1 MQHCKYLLIAL
12 FISLG
17 HSLALAQVFKSPGVA
32 DVYREAEAALLA
44 GKPKEAVKLF
54 EKTLK
59 MQPGLSAA
67 RRGMG
72 ACYELLR
79 NYPKAAEQYDAILL
93 SDSLFSRVL
102 YYEAG
107 QAHYKSGDRAKAL
120 AYFRKFAEL
129 QKIDLDSFSI
139 SMNTERERAMEERF
153 LKKLADNIRACEV
166 SLDSLKFI
174 NITEVVNLG
183 GGVNSKD
190 DDYFPFLVNSQD
202 QLYFT
207 RKTDK
212 GDEDLYSSSLSQ
224 NGNWERAS
232 PVKSINT
239 NNDEGMSTIVR
250 DGRRLYYTAC
260 GREGNLGPCDIW
272 EAIMDP
278 ELGVNNQ
285 QPLRGFANSSKWES
299 QAAISCDGST
309 LFFSSNRPGGMGGT
323 DLWYSLRQPDGSW
336 SAPVN
341 LGPRIN
347 TELDEEAP
355 FITNDG
361 QTLYFSSNGHPG
373 MGDQDIFMS
382 WKGEDG
388 AWNLPINLGPPVN
401 SAFRELGFFLTA
413 DGYTGYFAS
422 DRPEGKGKLD
432 IYRFQL
438 TEHLHSKPITFVEG
452 LVIDSTLDVP
462 VQATVHFKGHSP
474 IQVGRDGRF
483 FLCLPAWDTLGVKVE
498 KTFFH
503 PYENDFIIP
512 AWGNRQHY
520 TIEILLRSKFDLPGP
535 PLPELD
541 TMVEVPKKSRVV
553 EISHTIFFGFDKSA
567 MEIEEMERLDV
578 FIKPLKN
585 KQIQRVDIVGYA
597 DDIGTQAYNLRLSE
611 ERAKGIA
618 LLLRDDNITVD
629 RIYLEGKGAIE
640 GGNRKED
647 NRRVELK
654 IRVLEED

>member
-1 MQHCKYLLIAL
+1 MPRCNYLLAFAL
-12 FISLG
+12 SFLCW
-17 HSLALAQVFKSPGVA
+17 HAPLAGQVFQSPSVA
-32 DVYREAEAALLA
+32 EVYRSAEAALLA
-44 GKPKEAVKLF
+44 GKPKDALKLF
-54 EKTLK
+54 DRALK

-67 RRGMG
+67 RRGMA

-79 NYPKAAEQYDAILL
+79 DYPKAAAQYDAILL
-93 SDSLFSRVL
+93 SDTLFSRGL

-120 AYFRKFAEL
+120 SYFRKFEEL
-129 QKIDLDSFSI
+129 LKINLDSFAI
-139 SMNTERERAMEERF
+139 SMNTERERAMEARYQS
-153 LKKLADNIRACEV
+153 KLADNIRACEV

-174 NITEVVNLG
+174 NITEVINLG
-183 GGVNSKD
+183 SGVNSKD
-190 DDYFPFLVNSQD
+190 DDYFPFLANSQE
-202 QLYFT
+202 QLFFT

-212 GDEDLYSSSLSQ
+212 GDEDLYSSRLGSNRS
-224 NGNWERAS
+224 WENAS

-239 NNDEGMSTIVR
+239 NKDEGMSTIVR
-250 DGRRLYYTAC
+250 DGRRLYFTAC
-260 GREGNLGPCDIW
+260 AREGNLGPCDIW
-272 EAIMDP
+272 EALVGFDG
-278 ELGVNNQ
+278 EVGEQ
-285 QPLRGFANSSKWES
+285 QPLRGYANSDKWES
-299 QAAISCDGST
+299 QAAISCDGSV
-309 LFFSSNRPGGMGGT
+309 LYFSSNRPGGFGGT

-336 SAPVN
+336 GAPVN

-382 WKGEDG
+382 WKTEDG
-388 AWNLPINLGPPVN
+388 QWNLPINIGPPVN

-422 DRPEGKGKLD
+422 DRPDGRGKLD
-432 IYRFQL
+432 IYRFDL
-438 TEHLHSKPITFVEG
+438 TQHLHSKPITFVEG
-452 LVIDSTLDVP
+452 IVIDSTLDVP
-462 VQATVHFKGHSP
+462 VQAMVQFKNRPP

-483 FLCLPAWDTLGVKVE
+483 FLCLPAWDTLGLRVE

-512 AWGNRQHY
+512 EWDNRQHY
-520 TIEILLRSKFDLPGP
+520 TIEILLRSKFDQPAP
-535 PLPELD
+535 PVPAD
-541 TMVEVPKKSRVV
+541 TIVEVPKKMKVV
-553 EISHTIFFGFDKSA
+553 EHTHIIFFGFDKST
-567 MEIEEMERLDV
+567 MELDELEKLDGFV
-578 FIKPLKN
+578 KLMKGKN
-585 KQIQRVDIVGYA
+585 IQRVDIVGYA

-618 LLLRDDNITVD
+618 LLLRDDSIAVD
-629 RIYLEGKGAIE
+629 RIYMEGKGSIE
-640 GGNRKED
+640 GGDRRED

-654 IRVLEED
+654 IRVLEEE